1 MNDAARIPP
10 LGDFDNSWR
19 RLPWVTA
26 AALIIWALLLGA
38 FAKLLE
44 YASPP
49 PPPTAIEARLL
60 ELPPAPAGLQG
71 AHAPAAAPAPHPAA
85 KAQSHPKPVHR
96 HPLPAHHRMIEH
108 RSVEH
113 RLARHSVPHHEAAPA
128 PANAPPASP
137 AASKTEAPT
146 AKAKAGV
153 SGGTGNGNGA
163 GVGSDAGGARAI
175 YAPMPTIPD
184 DLREDALN
192 TVAVAAFKVAVDGSA
207 QVTLV
212 KPTPL
217 PRLNYLLLSTLKEWR
232 FFPAIKNG
240 QPVAS
245 QFQLRIPITIQ

>member
-10 LGDFDNSWR
+10 FGDFDNSWR
-19 RLPWVTA
+19 RLPWIAA

-38 FAKLLE
+38 FARLLE

-49 PPPTAIEARLL
+49 PPPATIDARLI
-60 ELPPAPAGLQG
+60 ELPPAAGLQG
-71 AHAPAAAPAPHPAA
+71 GHAPAPVA
-85 KAQSHPKPVHR
+85 KPQPRPQPIHKR
-96 HPLPAHHRMIEH
+96 PLAIHH

-113 RLARHSVPHHEAAPA
+113 RLARRPAPHRESAAPEA
-128 PANAPPASP
+128 EHAPPAP
-137 AASKTEAPT
+137 SKPT
-146 AKAKAGV
+146 
-153 SGGTGNGNGA
+153 SGGSGTGA
-163 GVGSDAGGARAI
+163 GPGVGGDAGGARAI

-184 DLREDALN
+184 DMREDALN

-207 QVTLV
+207 EVTLV
-212 KPTPL
+212 KPTAI

-245 QFQLRIPITIQ
+245 QFELRIPITIQ